1 MQIARLWRTL
11 KMCKRVGTAMLLGGT
26 SSTELGSSAVLCP
39 ACPQHGTLPSSSNP
53 LLNTLFVMLDGNFLM
68 KCKERNLID
77 PSPASGMSYFVK
89 EDPYKEYLKGC
100 GPQKEVCDLMST
112 MTISMLPKATSL
124 ATR

>member
-1 MQIARLWRTL
+1 
-11 KMCKRVGTAMLLGGT
+11 MCKHAGTVMLLGGT
-26 SSTELGSSAVLCP
+26 SCTELGSSAILCP
-39 ACPQHGTLPSSSNP
+39 VCPQHGTLPSSSNP
-53 LLNTLFVMLDGNFLM
+53 LLNTLFVMLDGNFHM

-77 PSPASGMSYFVK
+77 PSLASGMSYFVK